1 MRLSDKYKVVEDGMN
16 ITLVELVKV
25 EEVVDDVKTG
35 NIIEK
40 EKSTKCHYG
49 ATPTGRS
56 QCYSRLINLEVSEA
70 ETLQEVLDTVKRCE
84 EQVVEFWSKQCQ

>member
-1 MRLSDKYKVVEDGMN
+1 MRLSDKYKVVEDGAN

-35 NIIEK
+35 KIIEK

-49 ATPTGRS
+49 ATSLGRS

-84 EQVVEFWSKQCQ
+84 EQVVEFWEEQK

>member
-1 MRLSDKYKVVEDGMN
+1 MRLSGKYEVIEDGAN

-35 NIIEK
+35 NIVEK
-40 EKSTKCHYG
+40 EKSTKCHFSTT
-49 ATPTGRS
+49 ATGRA
-56 QCYSRLINLEVSEA
+56 QCYNRLINLEVSEA

-84 EQVVEFWSKQCQ
+84 EQVIEFWEKQCQ